1 MTKIKALVL
10 GGLVLTIISVIGV
23 QHLRLGIA
31 QSRAETAEAA
41 LASCKRDR
49 MTLVENIK
57 DQNAAIDEMKAKADA
72 QAERLAVAAQ
82 DAAQARRDAEVRVRR
97 IMAEEVPQEC
107 SAAVQW
113 GAEKAVDLSEQWKM

>member
-10 GGLVLTIISVIGV
+10 GGLVLTILAVIGV

-49 MTLVENIK
+49 MTLVESIK
-57 DQNAAIDEMKAKADA
+57 DQNAAIAEMKAKADA

-113 GAEKAVDLSEQWKM
+113 GAEQGAKLAERWM

>member
-31 QSRAETAEAA
+31 QNRADTAEAA
-41 LASCKRDR
+41 LASCNRDR
-49 MTLVENIK
+49 MTLVESIK
-57 DQNAAIDEMKAKADA
+57 DQNAAIAEMKAQADA

-82 DAAQARRDAEVRVRR
+82 DAAEARRDAEVRVRR

-107 SAAVQW
+107 AAAVRW
-113 GAEKAVDLSEQWKM
+113 GAEQGAKLAERWM

>member
-1 MTKIKALVL
+1 MTRIKAIIA
-10 GGLVLTIISVIGV
+10 GGLVLTILAVIGV

-49 MTLVENIK
+49 MTLVESIK
-57 DQNAAIDEMKAKADA
+57 DQNAAIAEMKAKADA

-82 DAAQARRDAEVRVRR
+82 DAAQARREAEARVRR
-97 IMAEEVPQEC
+97 VLSEAVPEEC

-113 GAEKAVDLSEQWKM
+113 GAEQGARLAERWM

>member
-31 QSRAETAEAA
+31 QNRADTAEAA

-49 MTLVENIK
+49 MTLVESIK
-57 DQNAAIDEMKAKADA
+57 DQNAAIAEMKAQADA

-82 DAAQARRDAEVRVRR
+82 DAAEARRDAEVRVRR

-107 SAAVQW
+107 AAAVQW

>member
-31 QSRAETAEAA
+31 QNRADTAEAA
-41 LASCKRDR
+41 LASCKRER
-49 MTLVENIK
+49 MILVESIK
-57 DQNAAIDEMKAKADA
+57 KQKAAIAEMKAQADA

-82 DAAQARRDAEVRVRR
+82 DAAEARRDAEVRVRR

-107 SAAVQW
+107 AAAVQW
-113 GAEKAVDLSEQWKM
+113 GAEQGARLAERWM